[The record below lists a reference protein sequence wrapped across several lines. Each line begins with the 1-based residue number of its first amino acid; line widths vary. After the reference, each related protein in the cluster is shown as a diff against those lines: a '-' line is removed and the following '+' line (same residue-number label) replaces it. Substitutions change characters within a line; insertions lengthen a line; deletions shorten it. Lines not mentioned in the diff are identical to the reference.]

1 MWLKRISAPSWWP
14 IKRKTHKFITTVR
27 GPHADALSLHVLV
40 RDVLGLA
47 ETGKEA
53 KTIIT
58 SGNVLVDGKKRKDIK
73 FGVGSMDVIEIPL
86 MKKSWR
92 AVPRKGLTFIEAD
105 DNKIKLCRI
114 NGKRNIKKGKTQY
127 NLHDGKNI
135 LSDKKY
141 NTKDSLLLEIPS
153 LKITDHV
160 EFKEGNLA
168 FVTRGSHDGLMSKIK
183 TIDKINKRVW
193 LNGEIEVP
201 IKNIMMVGK
210 DKPLVKVE

>member
-1 MWLKRISAPSWWP
+1 MWLKRIAAPSWWP
-14 IKRKTHKFITTVR
+14 IKRKEHKFITTVR
-27 GPHADALSLHVLV
+27 GSHADALSLHVLV

-58 SGNVLVDGKKRKDIK
+58 SGNVLIDGKKRKDVK
-73 FGVGSMDVIEIPL
+73 RGVGSMDVIEIPAI
-86 MKKSWR
+86 KKSWR
-92 AVPRKGLTFIEAD
+92 AVPKKGLTFIEID

-114 NGKRNIKKGKTQY
+114 NGKRNIKKGKMQY

-141 NTKDSLLLEIPS
+141 NTKDSLLLEVPS
-153 LKITDHV
+153 LKITDHI
-160 EFKEGNLA
+160 EFKVGNLA
-168 FVTRGSHDGLMSKIK
+168 FVTKGKHNGLMSKIK
-183 TIDKINKRVW
+183 EIDVTNKRVW
-193 LNGEIEVP
+193 LEKGTEIP